1 MDGSEQ
7 VQSIRRT
14 PACPYFPF
22 LKVFE
27 SNVGQ
32 VKNFLKALYRYVD
45 NVKKEKPPNFPI
57 RAHASEAIIKA
68 ASERSQPFFVV
79 FPN

>member
-27 SNVGQ
+27 GNVGQ
-32 VKNFLKALYRYVD
+32 VKNFLKALYVD
-45 NVKKEKPPNFPI
+45 NVKEEKPPNFPI

-68 ASERSQPFFVV
+68 ASELSQPFFVV